1 MLFNFIFIVFNSLN
15 ALKSGEQLKALLPKI
30 FKAYEKLHKNRN
42 SLLKF
47 EIWTS
52 IFMYS
57 VFAPKT
63 IKTSKMHEKHG
74 IHIYIDFLT
83 SSFLVSTIAIFK
95 SYESL
100 IYNFSFQSY
109 NQHEW
114 NSIPKNLVQYYQI
127 GIAKWIFLLLSDFSF
142 NYVLLKSLY

>member
-1 MLFNFIFIVFNSLN
+1 
-15 ALKSGEQLKALLPKI
+15 
-30 FKAYEKLHKNRN
+30 
-42 SLLKF
+42 
-47 EIWTS
+47 
-52 IFMYS
+52 
-57 VFAPKT
+57 
-63 IKTSKMHEKHG
+63 MHEKHG

-127 GIAKWIFLLLSDFSF
+127 GIAK
-142 NYVLLKSLY
+142 